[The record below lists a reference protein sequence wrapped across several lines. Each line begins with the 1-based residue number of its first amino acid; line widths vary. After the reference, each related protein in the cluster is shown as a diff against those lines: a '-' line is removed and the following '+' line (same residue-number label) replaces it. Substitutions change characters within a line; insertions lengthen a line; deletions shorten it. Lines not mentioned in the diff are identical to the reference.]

1 MTNYAIIMHKYL
13 KGNVFLFIKGK
24 TMKKIPSFL
33 QMYSALIAS
42 PTMSSIDPHFDQ
54 SNRTLIEL
62 LANWLSSLGFRT
74 EVIPLEGSRDKFNL
88 LATYGEGEG
97 GLLLAGHTDTVS
109 FDEGRWQFDPFKLTE
124 KDGKFYGLGTA
135 DMKGFF
141 AFVIDVVSQLDLT
154 RLTKPLRILATAD
167 EETTMLG
174 ARTFIQHSHI
184 RPDCAIIGEPTSLK
198 PIRAHKGHVGEAL
211 RITGKSGHSSD
222 PSKGINAIE
231 LMHEATGYLMQMR
244 DELRQKYHHA
254 AFNIP
259 YPTMNF
265 GAISGGDAVNRICAC
280 CELHFDIRPLP
291 NLRLTDLNEM
301 LQAKLAPMFEKWGD
315 RISLQALHDPIPGY
329 ECAHSAQVVQVVEK
343 LLGEQCETVNYC
355 TEAPFIQQLC
365 PTLVLGPGSIEQA
378 HQPDE
383 FLSAEFID
391 PTRELLSK
399 LIGQFCTG

>member
-1 MTNYAIIMHKYL
+1 
-13 KGNVFLFIKGK
+13 
-24 TMKKIPSFL
+24 MKKMPSFL
-33 QMYSALIAS
+33 QMYQQLIAS
-42 PTMSSIDPHFDQ
+42 PSISSVDPNFDQ

-62 LANWLSSLGFRT
+62 LASWLTTLGFRT
-74 EVIPLEGSRDKFNL
+74 EIIAIEDSRDKFNL

-97 GLLLAGHTDTVS
+97 GLLLAGHTDTVP
-109 FDEGRWQFDPFKLTE
+109 FDEGRWTFDPFKLTE
-124 KDGKFYGLGTA
+124 QAGKLYGLGSA

-141 AFVIDVVSQLDLT
+141 AFVIEAISQLELSE
-154 RLTKPLRILATAD
+154 LKKPLRILATAD

-174 ARTFIQHSHI
+174 ARTFIQHAHI

-198 PIRAHKGHVGEAL
+198 PIRAHKGHIGEAL
-211 RITGKSGHSSD
+211 RIIGKSGHSSD

-244 DELRQKYHHA
+244 NELREKYHHT
-254 AFNIP
+254 AFEIP
-259 YPTMNF
+259 YPTMNL

-291 NLRLTDLNEM
+291 NLRLQDLNEM
-301 LQAKLAPMFEKWGD
+301 LQEKLTPMFEKWGD
-315 RISLQALHDPIPGY
+315 RISLQALHEPIPGY
-329 ECAHSAQVVQVVEK
+329 ECEHSAQVVQVVEK
-343 LLGEQCETVNYC
+343 LLGEKCDVVNYC

-383 FLSAEFID
+383 FLATEFIE
-391 PTRELLSK
+391 PTQVLLRK
-399 LIGQFCTG
+399 MIWHFCA

>member
-1 MTNYAIIMHKYL
+1 
-13 KGNVFLFIKGK
+13 
-24 TMKKIPSFL
+24 MKKMPSFL
-33 QMYSALIAS
+33 QMYQQLIAS
-42 PTMSSIDPHFDQ
+42 PSISSVDPNFDQ

-62 LANWLSSLGFRT
+62 LASWLTTLGFRT
-74 EVIPLEGSRDKFNL
+74 EIIAIEGSRDKFNL

-97 GLLLAGHTDTVS
+97 GLLLAGHTDTVP
-109 FDEGRWQFDPFKLTE
+109 FDEGRWTFDPFKLTE
-124 KDGKFYGLGTA
+124 QAGKLYGLGSA

-141 AFVIDVVSQLDLT
+141 AFVIEAISQLELSA
-154 RLTKPLRILATAD
+154 LKKPLRILATAD

-174 ARTFIQHSHI
+174 ARTFIQHAHI

-198 PIRAHKGHVGEAL
+198 PIRAHKGHIGEAL
-211 RITGKSGHSSD
+211 RIIGKSGHSSD

-244 DELRQKYHHA
+244 NELREKYHHT
-254 AFNIP
+254 AFEIP

-291 NLRLTDLNEM
+291 NLRLQDLNEM
-301 LQAKLAPMFEKWGD
+301 LQEKLTPMFEKWGN
-315 RISLQALHDPIPGY
+315 RISLQALHEPIPGY
-329 ECAHSAQVVQVVEK
+329 ECEHSAQVVQVVEK
-343 LLGEQCETVNYC
+343 LLGEKCDVVNYC

-383 FLSAEFID
+383 FLAMEFIE
-391 PTRELLSK
+391 PTQALLRK
-399 LIGQFCTG
+399 IIWHFCA